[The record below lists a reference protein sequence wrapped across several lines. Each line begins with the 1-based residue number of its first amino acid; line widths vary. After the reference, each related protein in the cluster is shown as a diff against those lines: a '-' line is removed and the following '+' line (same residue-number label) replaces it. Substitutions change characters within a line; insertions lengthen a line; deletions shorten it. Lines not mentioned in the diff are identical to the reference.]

1 MDQHLKKSLAEV
13 AGFFDRRKVGDVGPL
28 GFRRSTD
35 LMTLFA
41 CADRLIGEEII
52 KPDETAFL
60 DLGCADGRVNLFFS
74 YLVRLSVGIELDEWT
89 LEEYDP
95 LRAELDNTLQKK
107 GLLSPPANIFLF
119 HGDSTDKALHESITR
134 KTGTGIESFDLF
146 YTYLIM
152 HEEFAEM
159 LAERAKKDSIF
170 MVYGLNNIL
179 PIYPGFRLL
188 RDLSPM
194 EGMLALYQKEA

>member
-1 MDQHLKKSLAEV
+1 MDQHLKKSLSKVAE
-13 AGFFDRRKVGDVGPL
+13 FYDERKVGAVGPL

-35 LMTLFA
+35 LMTLLA
-41 CADRLIGEEII
+41 CADRLLGEEII

-74 YLVRLSVGIELDEWT
+74 YLVRLSIGIELDEWT

-95 LRAELDNTLQKK
+95 LRSELENSLEKE
-107 GLLSPPANIFLF
+107 GLLSPPSNIFLF
-119 HGDSTDKALHESITR
+119 HGDSTDKALHDSITH
-134 KTGTGIESFDLF
+134 KAGIGIESFDLF

-159 LAERAKKDSIF
+159 LAERAKRDSIF
-170 MVYGLNNIL
+170 MVYGLNRIM
-179 PIYPGFRLL
+179 PRYPGFRLL
-188 RDLSPM
+188 ENLSPM
-194 EGMLALYQKEA
+194 EGILALYQKEA

>member
-1 MDQHLKKSLAEV
+1 MNQHLKKSLSKVAE
-13 AGFFDRRKVGDVGPL
+13 FYDRRKVGAVGPL

-35 LMTLFA
+35 LMTLLA

-74 YLVRLSVGIELDEWT
+74 YLVRLSIGIELDEWT

-95 LRAELDNTLQKK
+95 LRSELENTLEKE
-107 GLLSPPANIFLF
+107 GLLSPPSNIFLF
-119 HGDSTDKALHESITR
+119 HGDSTDKALHDSITH
-134 KTGTGIESFDLF
+134 KAGIGIESFDLF

-159 LAERAKKDSIF
+159 LAERARRGSIF
-170 MVYGLNNIL
+170 MVYGLNKIL
-179 PIYPGFRLL
+179 PKYPGFRLL
-188 RDLSPM
+188 ENLSPM
-194 EGMLALYQKEA
+194 EGILALYLKEA

>member
-1 MDQHLKKSLAEV
+1 
-13 AGFFDRRKVGDVGPL
+13 
-28 GFRRSTD
+28 
-35 LMTLFA
+35 MTLLA

-89 LEEYDP
+89 LEEYNP
-95 LRAELDNTLQKK
+95 LRAELDKTLQEE

-119 HGDSTDKALHESITR
+119 HGDSTDKTLHDSIAH
-134 KTGTGIESFDLF
+134 KTGAGIESFDLF

-159 LAERAKKDSIF
+159 LAEKAKKGSIF
-170 MVYGLNNIL
+170 MVYGLNKIL
-179 PIYPGFRLL
+179 PRYPGFRLL
-188 RDLSPM
+188 QNLSPM
-194 EGMLALYQKEA
+194 EGILALYQKEA

>member
-1 MDQHLKKSLAEV
+1 MDQQLKKSLSKVAE
-13 AGFFDRRKVGDVGPL
+13 FYDHRKVGAVGPL

-35 LMTLFA
+35 LMTLLA

-95 LRAELDNTLQKK
+95 LRGELENTLEKE

-119 HGDSTDKALHESITR
+119 HGDSTDKILHDSITR
-134 KTGTGIESFDLF
+134 EAGIGIESFDLF

-159 LAERAKKDSIF
+159 LAERAKRGSIF
-170 MVYGLNNIL
+170 MVYGLNRIM
-179 PIYPGFRLL
+179 PRYPGFRLL
-188 RDLSPM
+188 QDLSPM
-194 EGMLALYQKEA
+194 EGILALYQKEA

>member
-1 MDQHLKKSLAEV
+1 MDQRLKKSLSKVAE
-13 AGFFDRRKVGDVGPL
+13 FYDQRKVGAVGPL

-35 LMTLFA
+35 LMTLLA
-41 CADRLIGEEII
+41 CVDRLIGEEII
-52 KPDETAFL
+52 KPDKTAFL

-89 LEEYDP
+89 LEEYDS
-95 LRAELDNTLQKK
+95 LRDELENNLEKE

-119 HGDSTDKALHESITR
+119 HGDSTHKTLHDSITR
-134 KTGTGIESFDLF
+134 KAGIGIESFDLF

-159 LAERAKKDSIF
+159 LAERAKRGSIF
-170 MVYGLNNIL
+170 MVYGLNKIL
-179 PIYPGFRLL
+179 PKYPGFRLL
-188 RDLSPM
+188 QNLSPM
-194 EGMLALYQKEA
+194 EGILALYQKE